1 LSEILAARV
10 SAILRIRMARRVV
23 VFMIVPFVSVQRDR
37 KRLDDREE
45 SVFMESV
52 LAVQLQV
59 WCENRATAIYHDGF
73 LVNLS
78 LLTGVLQRK
87 APAIDVV
94 TPLGV

>member
-1 LSEILAARV
+1 
-10 SAILRIRMARRVV
+10 
-23 VFMIVPFVSVQRDR
+23 
-37 KRLDDREE
+37 
-45 SVFMESV
+45 
-52 LAVQLQV
+52 LQV

>member
-1 LSEILAARV
+1 
-10 SAILRIRMARRVV
+10 
-23 VFMIVPFVSVQRDR
+23 
-37 KRLDDREE
+37 
-45 SVFMESV
+45 MESV

-94 TPLGV
+94 TPLGVWSWEVIFLSNHVLFWLSCQVT